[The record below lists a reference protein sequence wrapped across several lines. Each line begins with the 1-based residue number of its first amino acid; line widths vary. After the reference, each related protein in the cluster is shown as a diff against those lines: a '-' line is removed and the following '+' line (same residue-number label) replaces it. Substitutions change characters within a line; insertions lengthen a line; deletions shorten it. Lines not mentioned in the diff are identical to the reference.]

1 MIDIDSLDVKIY
13 ETKSG
18 GTDFNGPR
26 DDSFFGSFIQR
37 IAVAAHSFCSIK
49 PYTMYVAF
57 SEI

>member
-1 MIDIDSLDVKIY
+1 MIDIDSLAVKIY

-18 GTDFNGPR
+18 ETDFNGPR
-26 DDSFFGSFIQR
+26 DDRFFGSFIQR